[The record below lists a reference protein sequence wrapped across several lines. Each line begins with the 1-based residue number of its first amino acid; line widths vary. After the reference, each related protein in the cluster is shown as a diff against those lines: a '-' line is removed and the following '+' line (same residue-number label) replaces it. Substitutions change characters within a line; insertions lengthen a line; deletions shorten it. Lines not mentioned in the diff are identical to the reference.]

1 VTGGGVRLFF
11 QERSLR
17 LPFQPIAHRIFV
29 IPLLFQMTNTC
40 VLLAHN
46 STYLNVN

>member
-1 VTGGGVRLFF
+1 
-11 QERSLR
+11 
-17 LPFQPIAHRIFV
+17 LPFQLFARRIFV

-46 STYLNVN
+46 STCLNVN